1 MATGTARHDYLYV
14 PIPYGAEERRI
25 ELDGRGGGDLLSVEY
40 RVPDS
45 DPQAIY
51 RSATLFGGSGNDL
64 IDAENVE
71 GVAYGG
77 AGDDAIRWRE
87 ARGELYG
94 GFGDDYF
101 YVTGADDAIFLY
113 GGTGNDNAFVEQP
126 GGSAFIDF
134 GAGDD
139 LLRLVTDY
147 ARVYGGSGDDRLE
160 ISGQTEG
167 ATIDGGAG
175 ADDIRVEGTGHST
188 ISAGSGNDR
197 IFTQTATGSID
208 AGSGLDHIRII
219 RGEHIVT
226 LGGVPDRLEFMLGH
240 AEVTDFRIG
249 NSGDQLSLRYVFDAD
264 YPRDVAKE
272 DLVSA
277 GYIRVRQD
285 GADTIVE
292 GDQDA
297 GGDLYGWTEFVRLN
311 NVRIE
316 QLTPHNLDGLLL

>member
-1 MATGTARHDYLYV
+1 MTTGTARHDYLYV

-40 RVPDS
+40 RVPDG
-45 DPQAIY
+45 DRQAVY
-51 RSATLFGGSGNDL
+51 RSATLLGGNGNDL
-64 IDAENVE
+64 IDAENVV

-77 AGDDAIRWRE
+77 PGDDAIRWRE

-94 GFGDDYF
+94 GFGNDYL
-101 YVTGADDAIFLY
+101 YVTGTEDDVFLF
-113 GGTGNDNAFVEQP
+113 GETGNDNAFVEQP
-126 GGSAFIDF
+126 GGSAFVDL
-134 GAGDD
+134 GPGDD
-139 LLRLVTDY
+139 LLRLLTDY
-147 ARVYGGSGDDRLE
+147 ATVYGGSGNDRLE
-160 ISGQTEG
+160 ISGQTQG
-167 ATIDGGAG
+167 ATVDGGSG
-175 ADDIRVEGTGHST
+175 ADDIRVEGAGHAT

-219 RGEHIVT
+219 RGEHVVT
-226 LGGVPDRLEFMLGH
+226 LGGAPDRLEFMLGH
-240 AEVTDFRIG
+240 VEVTDFRTG
-249 NSGDQLSLRYVFDAD
+249 NSGDQLSPHYVFDAD
-264 YPRDVAKE
+264 YPRGVAKE

-277 GYIRVRQD
+277 GYIRLRQD
-285 GADTIVE
+285 GADMVVD

-297 GGDLYGWTEFVRLN
+297 GGDLHGWTEFVRLN